1 MILGITTA
9 TGINRPQGGCRPG
22 RTGSENR
29 EATVKGNS
37 GLGPEMP
44 VLAEPGKRNKGSM
57 GKAKIPTTRPD
68 LVPAPIVLTNRG
80 VVLDGYARLA
90 AARECGVNEVPA
102 IVVKHPDIRSRQGEV
117 C

>member
-9 TGINRPQGGCRPG
+9 TGINRPHGGCRPG

-29 EATVKGNS
+29 EAMCKGNS
-37 GLGPEMP
+37 GLGPEML
-44 VLAEPGKRNKGSM
+44 VLAEPGKRHKGSM

-68 LVPAPIVLTNRG
+68 LVPGPIVVTTRG
-80 VVLDGYARLA
+80 LVLDGYARLA
-90 AARECGVNEVPA
+90 AARECGVDEVPA
-102 IVVKHPDIRSRQGEV
+102 IVVKHPDIRGRQREV